1 MKSCT
6 LCLYIIS
13 NGRWGIFVYLG
24 NTDNIFFPLIPSFF
38 MEVTIEYSE
47 KILLGYTG
55 AQVCVYVTL
64 PTKFASCDFR

>member
-1 MKSCT
+1 
-6 LCLYIIS
+6 
-13 NGRWGIFVYLG
+13 
-24 NTDNIFFPLIPSFF
+24 